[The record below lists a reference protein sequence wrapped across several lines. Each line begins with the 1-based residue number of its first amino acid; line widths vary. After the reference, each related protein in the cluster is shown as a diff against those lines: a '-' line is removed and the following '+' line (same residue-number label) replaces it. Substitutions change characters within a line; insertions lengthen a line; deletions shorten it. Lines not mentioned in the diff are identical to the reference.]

1 MKKFWIYLDIQ
12 ADGFN
17 ADREEVRLQ
26 DAVIIEAACMFLRLV
41 GSQNSK
47 QRN

>member
-1 MKKFWIYLDIQ
+1 MKKMLNSSGL

-26 DAVIIEAACMFLRLV
+26 DVVIIVAECMFLRLV
-41 GSQNSK
+41 ESQNSK